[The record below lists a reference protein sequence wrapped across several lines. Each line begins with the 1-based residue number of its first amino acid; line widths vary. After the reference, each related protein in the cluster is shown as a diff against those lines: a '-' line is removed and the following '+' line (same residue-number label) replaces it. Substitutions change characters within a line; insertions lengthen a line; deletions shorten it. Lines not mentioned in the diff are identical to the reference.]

1 MVSSDKLNYHSGLIT
16 RYASVS
22 LLAGICP
29 PESTESH
36 LHILPEG
43 LGCLW
48 LNLYMVQ
55 VQHALI
61 STSFPPILMS
71 GEKKML
77 LFSAL
82 GGKVKQ
88 IIVLGSAAMILVGRR
103 RE

>member
-1 MVSSDKLNYHSGLIT
+1 M
-16 RYASVS
+16 S

-36 LHILPEG
+36 LHSLPEG

-48 LNLYMVQ
+48 LNLYMMQ

-61 STSFPPILMS
+61 STSFPPVLMS
-71 GEKKML
+71 GGKKNML

-82 GGKVKQ
+82 GWKVKQ

>member
-1 MVSSDKLNYHSGLIT
+1 M
-16 RYASVS
+16 
-22 LLAGICP
+22 GICP

-48 LNLYMVQ
+48 LNLFMMQ

-71 GEKKML
+71 GGKKKHA
-77 LFSAL
+77 F
-82 GGKVKQ
+82 
-88 IIVLGSAAMILVGRR
+88 I
-103 RE
+103 

>member
-1 MVSSDKLNYHSGLIT
+1 M
-16 RYASVS
+16 S

-48 LNLYMVQ
+48 LNLYMMQ

-71 GEKKML
+71 GGKKPML

-82 GGKVKQ
+82 GWKVKQ